1 MTAMCHIGTPML
13 ANLDWGGLAGA
24 GIFIAMLLFTI
35 LWYHRAQTTKRGV
48 FDKLEAM
55 GFEVLACPSDVQK
68 YDAYQMLGRP
78 LGDGL
83 HGVAWV
89 ARGRISE
96 RLAFVIE
103 HVVHMKH
110 HGRRG
115 VRLTT
120 RTFAVTSCPAGWPR
134 LELTE
139 THLGDEL
146 LCIVGIRRTQHS
158 SSSREFSKR
167 WRVSCDDS
175 EFAGRLLNERV
186 TAFARSLPRNSGV
199 LIGAGRIV
207 ISTQKLVR
215 PDEVQVFSTRPAEF
229 LSLLP
234 PELDEYQ
241 SPAGA

>member
-24 GIFIAMLLFTI
+24 VIFIAMLLFII
-35 LWYHRAQTTKRGV
+35 LDANRALTTKREL
-48 FDKLEAM
+48 FERLEAM
-55 GFEVLACPSDVQK
+55 GLEVLACPSDVQK

-96 RLAFVIE
+96 RPAFVIE

-120 RTFAVTSCPAGWPR
+120 RTFVVTSCPAGWPR

-146 LCIVGIRRTQHS
+146 LRIVGIRRTQHS
-158 SSSREFSKR
+158 SSSREFGKR
-167 WRVSCDDS
+167 WRVSCDDP

-186 TAFARSLPRNSGV
+186 TALARSLPRSSGV
-199 LIGAGRIV
+199 LIGAGRIA
-207 ISTQKLVR
+207 ISVKKPVR

-241 SPAGA
+241 SPAGV